1 MITRTQAVFDEGGL
15 LSRFIRGYRRREV
28 QQQMAEEVAS
38 CLSHS
43 HKLVLEAGTGVGK
56 TFAYLVPALLSGK
69 QVIVSTG
76 SKNLQEQLF
85 YKDLPALLEMLKLHL
100 PVSILKGRSNYLC
113 QRLMAAQMESAFSH
127 DEKLLDDLLKLNQF
141 AQTTEDGDLGNLTGV
156 AEDARAISLVASTQ
170 DSCTGQRCAFYEDCF
185 TRKARARAM
194 NARLI
199 VVNHHLF
206 FADRVLK
213 DTGFAELLP
222 DVDAVIFDEAH
233 LLPDIAIQYFGSQ
246 LSTGSLRRLL
256 DGIERLTEGELG
268 DTQGLKLLPQRARI
282 KLDAWQNCLVDAGSS
297 DFRQLLKDKTAAL
310 AAGDLI
316 GELSALEAL
325 LLANVGRSEPLDDFA
340 VKLPELKQK
349 LVRFIACD
357 DPGSAYGIDIGE
369 RHLMLRIS
377 PIDIAKACREL
388 FSEDTAWVFTSA
400 TLQVERS
407 LQFFTRELGLTS
419 AAHSSINRGNASRS
433 QSSGA
438 AKSSMCKE
446 VLLDSPFDYPRQS
459 LLCVPRRLGS
469 VANQDAMVRQLTEVC
484 LKLIKAAKGRTFIL
498 FTSHRMMEAVAR
510 ALVGRCHYPL
520 LVQGQGGKQQ
530 LLSKFRQLG
539 EAVLLGTG
547 SFWEGVDVRGKLLS
561 CVIIDKLPFASPD
574 DSLYRARA
582 SRVEARG
589 GDPFLEISLPQAVI
603 ALKQGAGRLI
613 RDETDRG
620 VLVICDNRLVNRPYG
635 QAFLQSLPPMARTRD
650 LGAACAFLEA
660 ID

>member
-38 CLSHS
+38 CLSHT

-113 QRLMAAQMESAFSH
+113 QRLMAAQMEAAFSH

-233 LLPDIAIQYFGSQ
+233 LLPDIAMQYFGAQ

-282 KLDAWQNCLVDAGSS
+282 KLDAWQNCLLDAGSS

-310 AAGDLI
+310 AAGELI
-316 GELSALEAL
+316 AELSALEAL

-349 LVRFIACD
+349 LERFIACD
-357 DPGSAYGIDIGE
+357 DPGSAYSIDIGE

-377 PIDIAKACREL
+377 PIDIAKACSEL

-419 AAHSSINRGNASRS
+419 AKPVSAKRS
-433 QSSGA
+433 QSGA
-438 AKSSMCKE
+438 GAKSAVCKE

-469 VANQDAMVRQLTEVC
+469 VANQDAMVCQLTEVC
-484 LKLIKAAKGRTFIL
+484 LKLIRAAKGRTFIL

-510 ALVGRCHYPL
+510 SLVGRCHYPL

-574 DSLYRARA
+574 DSLYKARA

-650 LGAACAFLEA
+650 LDEACAFLAA